1 MHDTALLLLYS
12 FPLPE
17 CSNKTKGS
25 VGLIFVSRASAYV
38 SLCKKEKKE
47 KENPTM
53 LIAGRPN

>member
-25 VGLIFVSRASAYV
+25 AGLIFVSRASAYV
-38 SLCKKEKKE
+38 SLCKEKKE

-53 LIAGRPN
+53 LIARRPN